1 MYSKAFL
8 LFFFPR
14 RGALVAGL
22 GFLAAIFSAAIAP
35 ASISTAIATARSRAC
50 VSFYFPKTAKTEKNT
65 SSSLHH
71 LTLVCFFYCFT
82 QTHNFFI
89 SVLRVPPPAAPV

>member
-8 LFFFPR
+8 LFFFPS

-35 ASISTAIATARSRAC
+35 ASISTAIATAIA
-50 VSFYFPKTAKTEKNT
+50 
-65 SSSLHH
+65 SLH
-71 LTLVCFFYCFT
+71 LKAL
-82 QTHNFFI
+82 FI
-89 SVLRVPPPAAPV
+89 FQKQKKQKKTRPLRCTI

>member
-1 MYSKAFL
+1 MRPARGGHAAAVPCGIDGPDATYFHSD
-8 LFFFPR
+8 FF
-14 RGALVAGL
+14 
-22 GFLAAIFSAAIAP
+22 
-35 ASISTAIATARSRAC
+35 
-50 VSFYFPKTAKTEKNT
+50 FPKTAKTEKNT

>member
-8 LFFFPR
+8 LFFFPS

-35 ASISTAIATARSRAC
+35 ASISTAIATAIASLLFLFSKNSKNRKKH
-50 VSFYFPKTAKTEKNT
+50 VLFTAPFV
-65 SSSLHH
+65 
-71 LTLVCFFYCFT
+71 LVCFFFFKSLDANMPKYI
-82 QTHNFFI
+82 QT
-89 SVLRVPPPAAPV
+89 